1 MIADLQSMTEADL
14 NKLSKAEILDHIMQ
28 ERSTSKVVRQVGDKR
43 GMLDYEIEHYDY
55 KGKLTG
61 SERTL
66 TTYNQRGEVDVI
78 TKIERDGAGK
88 EVARREIAHDGTRA
102 WVKAEKKALAVS
114 RAVEATAQA
123 PSAAAPKANRTGILQ
138 TLIGLVKRS

>member
-1 MIADLQSMTEADL
+1 MISDLQAMTEADL

-123 PSAAAPKANRTGILQ
+123 PSAAAPQG
-138 TLIGLVKRS
+138 